1 MKWFKKIFNKKSRLK
16 KGGIFYSSISEIV
29 QYQPENIELF
39 ETAFTHRSFKRNNDK
54 GEPVNYERLEFL
66 GDALLG
72 SVIAAYLYQNAP
84 KGDEGY
90 LTQMRSKIVSRSHL
104 NRVGKSLQLEKLL
117 KSKVPL
123 RQFGDNIFGN
133 LLEAL
138 IGAIYVDAGF
148 TICEQFIRQ
157 NILTEFQDLERLENK
172 ITSYKSLFIEYCQKH
187 KKSFRFE
194 TIEDDGKDRIKH
206 FKVQLY
212 FNDQVLTKGRA
223 TSKKKAEEKA
233 AQRAFY
239 TLQSQ
244 MKVQKKK

>member
-1 MKWFKKIFNKKSRLK
+1 MKWFKKIFYKKSRLK
-16 KGGIFYSSISEIV
+16 NSGIFYSSISKIV

-39 ETAFTHRSFKRNNDK
+39 ETAFTHRSFKRYNDK

-104 NRVGKSLQLEKLL
+104 NRVGKELQLEKLL

-123 RQFGDNIFGN
+123 RQFGDNIYGN

-148 TICEQFIRQ
+148 TICEQFIHK
-157 NILTEFQDLERLENK
+157 NILTEFQDLKHLENK
-172 ITSYKSLFIEYCQKH
+172 VVSYKSMFIEHCQKH

-194 TIEDDGKDRIKH
+194 TIDDDGKDNIKH
-206 FKVQLY
+206 FRVQLY
-212 FNDQVLTKGRA
+212 FNDQPLTKGRA

-244 MKVQKKK
+244 MKDQKKR

>member
-84 KGDEGY
+84 NGDVGY

-104 NRVGKSLQLEKLL
+104 NRVGRSLQLGKLL

-123 RQFGDNIFGN
+123 RQFVDNIFGN
-133 LLEAL
+133 LVGAV
-138 IGAIYVDAGF
+138 IRAIYVQARL
-148 TICEQFIRQ
+148 TIREQCSRQ
-157 NILTEFQDLERLENK
+157 SILTDFQDLQRVQNK
-172 ITSYKSLFIEYCQKH
+172 NTSYKSVFQDYCRKH
-187 KKSFRFE
+187 KK
-194 TIEDDGKDRIKH
+194 
-206 FKVQLY
+206 
-212 FNDQVLTKGRA
+212 
-223 TSKKKAEEKA
+223 
-233 AQRAFY
+233 
-239 TLQSQ
+239 
-244 MKVQKKK
+244 